1 MDIVFNR
8 ISWYAFFLMDFSYML
23 QINEKGQL
31 RLSHRALLPD
41 ADSDNSN
48 NSNSTDKSSLE
59 EVSSPTNAGLFEEKT
74 EQPNDEV
81 NTPKGTASSKRSS
94 EDNSALPSKKFS
106 RSVSPSQEKPAAKKD
121 KIKKSSNKAVSS
133 VSSKD
138 ESSLVGEEA

>member
-1 MDIVFNR
+1 
-8 ISWYAFFLMDFSYML
+8 MDFNYML

-31 RLSHRALLPD
+31 RLSHRVLLPD

-48 NSNSTDKSSLE
+48 STDKGSLE
-59 EVSSPTNAGLFEEKT
+59 EITSLTNAGLFEEKT
-74 EQPNDEV
+74 EGPNDKV

-94 EDNSALPSKKFS
+94 EDNSVLPSKKFIR
-106 RSVSPSQEKPAAKKD
+106 RSVGPSQEKPVTNKD
-121 KIKKSSNKAVSS
+121 KIKKSSNKTVSS